1 MGFVQH
7 ADAREARVNCRN
19 NKFCRSLGPDDLERL
34 CANCTLRPHKKGQVI
49 YREDILPY
57 IVVVVDGVCVTQ
69 TDFSDDMLSR
79 GDCPCFFINTNGL
92 VLGIDALFNS
102 TPIERYEY
110 IHYTCLTDLTI
121 ARFDPALIRELFET
135 SPSFA
140 RKLYLNAVTAA
151 GEACEFAAVLRA
163 NNVEQSVRYLLG
175 YAVRKGF
182 KMTQQQMA
190 DITGH
195 SRVSVARA
203 LKSIERRHPEEW
215 QRYVEMRDTPRP

>member
-1 MGFVQH
+1 M
-7 ADAREARVNCRN
+7 DCRN
-19 NKFCRSLGPDDLERL
+19 NRFCRSLDPQDRERL

-49 YREDILPY
+49 YREDIAPY
-57 IVVVVDGVCVTQ
+57 TVVVVDGVCVTQ
-69 TDFSDDMLSR
+69 TDFSDDMLSQ

-92 VLGIDALFNS
+92 VLGIDTLFNS
-102 TPIERYEY
+102 EPIERYGY

-121 ARFDPALIRELFET
+121 ARFDPALFREMFDT
-135 SPSFA
+135 RPSFA
-140 RKLYLNAVTAA
+140 RKLYQNAAIAA

-182 KMTQQQMA
+182 RLTQQQMA

-203 LKSIERRHPEEW
+203 LKSIEARYPLEW
-215 QRYVEMRDTPRP
+215 QRYVEMREALPRPV